1 MRSTGLVSK
10 ARALISFDNYIVL
23 AAINGWSYSILKP
36 ELSHQHPGFNG
47 EIVNERFDLLS
58 SENHRLYITEF
69 DSKHY
74 NISERPLPKPLL
86 KASLVQQQAL
96 RDSTEVILEHIN
108 RNEPDEQKKRK
119 TLPDSVHLLLGA
131 SDYNMR
137 RQINRMKAWI
147 HIESSLN
154 RNNE

>member
-23 AAINGWSYSILKP
+23 AAMNGWSYTILKP

-74 NISERPLPKPLL
+74 NISERALDVEDFLRMAYSHPHIDQIITWYFMETE
-86 KASLVQQQAL
+86 ASSQFM
-96 RDSTEVILEHIN
+96 D
-108 RNEPDEQKKRK
+108 DQKR
-119 TLPDSVHLLLGA
+119 
-131 SDYNMR
+131 
-137 RQINRMKAWI
+137 I
-147 HIESSLN
+147 HKL
-154 RNNE
+154 